1 MSISADAI
9 IALSLELKSRLLQAL
24 TCWQVEEY
32 ERSAT
37 AESRREARIAAVRA
51 IILGGMITEWGDMF
65 TETQRDPHG
74 WVNTRLKNRQPK
86 MLDLAGAD

>member
-1 MSISADAI
+1 MNEDIPQHNQVRGETGGR
-9 IALSLELKSRLLQAL
+9 LCRVSRCGFCKAL

-51 IILGGMITEWGDMF
+51 IILGGMMNGTTCSPRRSAILTVG
-65 TETQRDPHG
+65 
-74 WVNTRLKNRQPK
+74 
-86 MLDLAGAD
+86 

>member
-1 MSISADAI
+1 MSISVSRCNPDYLSADAI

-51 IILGGMITEWGDMF
+51 IILGGMMNGTTCSPRGSAILTVG
-65 TETQRDPHG
+65 
-74 WVNTRLKNRQPK
+74 
-86 MLDLAGAD
+86 